1 MGSPMKKSPF
11 KKIACSM
18 LLAALACTG
27 SAQATTI
34 GVGGFTAPALIDF
47 ESAAAGAIGSQY
59 AAQGITFVNFSLNVY
74 ATSPAPASWV
84 ALKFFENN
92 PFLNGEV
99 LFSSAVTRFG
109 FDATTNPEDDT
120 TLLAY
125 LGNTLVGSH
134 FFDTVGD
141 GENGSFL
148 GIEFAGGFDRVVIQ
162 TNTVVN
168 GAIAIDNVRFENA
181 RVVPEPATAG
191 LMAISLL
198 ALAAARRRKR

>member
-1 MGSPMKKSPF
+1 MKNSAF
-11 KKIACSM
+11 KMACAIA
-18 LLAALACTG
+18 LAALACTG
-27 SAQATTI
+27 TAQATTI

-47 ESAAAGAIGSQY
+47 ETATGGAIGSQY

-84 ALKFFENN
+84 ALKFFENA
-92 PFLNGEV
+92 PAVNGEV

-134 FFDTVGD
+134 LFDTIGD
-141 GENGSFL
+141 GQGGSFV
-148 GIEFAGGFDRVVIQ
+148 GIEFFGGFDRVVIQ
-162 TNTVVN
+162 TNTVIN

-181 RVVPEPATAG
+181 AVVPEPATAG

-198 ALAAARRRKR
+198 ALAAARRRRG

>member
-1 MGSPMKKSPF
+1 MKNSPF
-11 KKIACSM
+11 KLACAVM
-18 LLAALACTG
+18 LAALACTG
-27 SAQATTI
+27 SAQAATI
-34 GVGGFTAPALIDF
+34 GVGGFTAPTLIDF
-47 ESAAAGAIGSQY
+47 ESAAGGAIGGQY
-59 AAQGITFVNFSLNVY
+59 AAQGITFVNFELAVY
-74 ATSPAPASWV
+74 ATSPAPASAV
-84 ALKFFENN
+84 ALKFFENA
-92 PFLNGEV
+92 PATNGEV
-99 LFSSAVTRFG
+99 TFSSAVTRFG

-134 FFDTVGD
+134 FFDTIGD

-181 RVVPEPATAG
+181 AAQV
-191 LMAISLL
+191 L
-198 ALAAARRRKR
+198 ALVAARRRKR